1 MTEEVP
7 AEAEADEGLVFHE
20 GTRLTDLKIQQNLS
34 IEYPRLEPLHHIKIE
49 LMFHFYK
56 IRSTWDRSYWIT
68 MGIGVI
74 AVVLSG
80 WDLGI
85 NQLSSGGDF
94 YSVGGE
100 FWNADSGIRNISNAA
115 AALTLATLGM

>member
-49 LMFHFYK
+49 LMF
-56 IRSTWDRSYWIT
+56 SP
-68 MGIGVI
+68 
-74 AVVLSG
+74 VLFCG
-80 WDLGI
+80 
-85 NQLSSGGDF
+85 
-94 YSVGGE
+94 
-100 FWNADSGIRNISNAA
+100 
-115 AALTLATLGM
+115 